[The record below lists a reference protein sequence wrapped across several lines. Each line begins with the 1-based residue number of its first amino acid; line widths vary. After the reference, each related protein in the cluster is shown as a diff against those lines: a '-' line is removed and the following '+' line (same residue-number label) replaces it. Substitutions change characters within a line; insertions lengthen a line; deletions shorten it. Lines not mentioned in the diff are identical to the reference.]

1 MVHIGSGA
9 LLLLFIPAPLIV
21 TTPHHSAL
29 FHRHPQ
35 SFKLPLP
42 SHSICLLSSLQ
53 PPHHRHHCSTCDP
66 PHEQLLVGL
75 EVGGAL
81 SSVVRHSF
89 VVLCHSFIVVC
100 RLLYVIRSSL
110 SVVSCTLFV
119 RRCQSSVVCRSFVVI
134 SHQSY
139 VVRSSSSVI
148 CCTSFVCRRQ
158 SSIVCRSFVVISR
171 QLSVVRS
178 SSSVIRRLASVVPT
192 YPPCEQW
199 LAAAGVGADM

>member
-42 SHSICLLSSLQ
+42 SHSIRLLSLSQ
-53 PPHHRHHCSTCDP
+53 PPHHRHHRSTCDP

-75 EVGGAL
+75 EAGGAL

-89 VVLCHSFIVVC
+89 VILCRSFIVVC
-100 RLLYVIRSSL
+100 RLSYVVCSSL
-110 SVVSCTLFV
+110 SVISRTLFV
-119 RRCQSSVVCRSFVVI
+119 RRCQSSVVCHSFVVI
-134 SHQSY
+134 SRLLY

-148 CCTSFVCRRQ
+148 CRTSFVCRRQ
-158 SSIVCRSFVVISR
+158 SSVVCRSFVVVSR
-171 QLSVVRS
+171 PSIGVRRPYLSALRAVARS
-178 SSSVIRRLASVVPT
+178 GRGR
-192 YPPCEQW
+192 
-199 LAAAGVGADM
+199 G

>member
-35 SFKLPLP
+35 SFKLLLP
-42 SHSICLLSSLQ
+42 SHSIRLLSLSQ

-75 EVGGAL
+75 EAGGALSSVARHLFVVLCRSFIVICHLLYVVCSSLSVISRTLFICRCQSLVVCCSFVVISRLLYVVCSL

-89 VVLCHSFIVVC
+89 IVV
-100 RLLYVIRSSL
+100 
-110 SVVSCTLFV
+110 
-119 RRCQSSVVCRSFVVI
+119 
-134 SHQSY
+134 
-139 VVRSSSSVI
+139 
-148 CCTSFVCRRQ
+148 
-158 SSIVCRSFVVISR
+158 SR

-178 SSSVIRRLASVVPT
+178 SLLVVRRLVSVVPT
-192 YPPCEQW
+192 YPPCKQW
-199 LAAAGVGADM
+199 LTVAGVGADM

>member
-42 SHSICLLSSLQ
+42 SHSIRLLSLSQ
-53 PPHHRHHCSTCDP
+53 PPRHRHHRSTCNP

-81 SSVVRHSF
+81 SSVVCHSFVVVCCCSVVIICCRLFVVICCHLFIVICRCSFVIIHCLSYVIRCRRHLSLFVHRCLLSVIRHSF
-89 VVLCHSFIVVC
+89 VIICH
-100 RLLYVIRSSL
+100 
-110 SVVSCTLFV
+110 
-119 RRCQSSVVCRSFVVI
+119 
-134 SHQSY
+134 
-139 VVRSSSSVI
+139 
-148 CCTSFVCRRQ
+148 
-158 SSIVCRSFVVISR
+158 
-171 QLSVVRS
+171 
-178 SSSVIRRLASVVPT
+178 RRLVSIIPT

-199 LAAAGVGADM
+199 LTVAGVGADM